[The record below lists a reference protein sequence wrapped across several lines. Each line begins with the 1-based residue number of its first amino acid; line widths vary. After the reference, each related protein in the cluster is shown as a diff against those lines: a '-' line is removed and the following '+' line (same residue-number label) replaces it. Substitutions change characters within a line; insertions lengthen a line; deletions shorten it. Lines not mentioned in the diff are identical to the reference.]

1 ALAPLQAYIDEANAS
16 RITGWIWNPALP
28 EERIVVDLVDGDI
41 RLARVAANQYRSDLR
56 QAGIGDGSHAFT
68 FPLGTALLPQA
79 RHILRLRLA
88 DTGAELPGSPV
99 VIERPL
105 ADAAPSSPVSLSEEL
120 FAEHFDRF
128 VDGSP
133 ATDAPATVA
142 PDR

>member
-1 ALAPLQAYIDEANAS
+1 
-16 RITGWIWNPALP
+16 
-28 EERIVVDLVDGDI
+28 
-41 RLARVAANQYRSDLR
+41 
-56 QAGIGDGSHAFT
+56 
-68 FPLGTALLPQA
+68 GTALLPQA

-105 ADAAPSSPVSLSEEL
+105 ADTALSSPVSLSEEL
-120 FAEHFDRF
+120 FAEHLDRF

-142 PDR
+142 ADRANGAVFPRDGGTRSMPMPESAPELQSNIDSAGWTGIKGWIWDPQDPRKRIALDLLDGDTRLA